1 MVNYLKLRIILT
13 HTASVTDYSGTSTK
27 MLFVK
32 EAGMTNYELILNG
45 LKEFYKVNDDLRK
58 DLEAYSMEN
67 TKRTIA
73 QNIELFAKIN
83 DNNDYTQQV
92 IEALNDLNRE
102 PHYISEMETMYEM
115 IDDFA
120 YMQQ

>member
-1 MVNYLKLRIILT
+1 
-13 HTASVTDYSGTSTK
+13 
-27 MLFVK
+27 
-32 EAGMTNYELILNG
+32 MTNYELILNG